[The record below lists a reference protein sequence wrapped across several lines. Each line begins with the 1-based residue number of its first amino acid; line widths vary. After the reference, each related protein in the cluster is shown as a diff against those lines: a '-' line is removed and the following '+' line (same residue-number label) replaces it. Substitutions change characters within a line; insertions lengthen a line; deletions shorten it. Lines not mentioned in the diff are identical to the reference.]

1 MEKLSDSGRL
11 VRVRV
16 LDKHKRQSGQA
27 LPSCSELPQRIP
39 PPLFVQTVFQK
50 LTLAPL
56 GFVQVIEKARVAD
69 GIAGEQLRSWSS
81 CAGRA
86 SSSSLCSHPPP
97 RIGKSAVGGERRYEI
112 LNGVIRSA
120 AYICGIYR
128 RSLGSS
134 LAANKRLVCDVECP
148 PSG

>member
-1 MEKLSDSGRL
+1 MVSRE
-11 VRVRV
+11 
-16 LDKHKRQSGQA
+16 
-27 LPSCSELPQRIP
+27 
-39 PPLFVQTVFQK
+39 
-50 LTLAPL
+50 
-56 GFVQVIEKARVAD
+56 
-69 GIAGEQLRSWSS
+69 SS
-81 CAGRA
+81 CARGRRA
-86 SSSSLCSHPPP
+86 QDGLLPPLSLSLFPPP

>member
-27 LPSCSELPQRIP
+27 LASCSELPQRIP
-39 PPLFVQTVFQK
+39 PPICPDSV
-50 LTLAPL
+50 P
-56 GFVQVIEKARVAD
+56 EAD
-69 GIAGEQLRSWSS
+69 PRSTRLRAGHRKSSRGRWYAGEQLRSWSS